1 MVSAKAEVALV
12 RAAQEGDALALSGLV
27 DHLAPFVGRICGPI
41 ALEQGEDA
49 AQEALIAVLRD
60 LPSLREPRALRGW
73 VRRIAA
79 REAVR
84 HAQAARRD
92 WARAEG
98 TEAEALPTQDDPA
111 LEGDVRRVL
120 DRLAPEQRAILV
132 LRDLEGLSER
142 EAAQLLAVERGTV
155 KSRLSRAR
163 AAFRGRWSS

>member
-1 MVSAKAEVALV
+1 MVSAEAEVALV
-12 RAAQEGDALALSGLV
+12 RAAQEGDALALAGLV

-84 HAQAARRD
+84 HAQATRRD
-92 WARAEG
+92 WVRAEG
-98 TEAEALPTQDDPA
+98 TEAEALPTPGDPA
-111 LEGDVRRVL
+111 LERDVRRVL
-120 DRLAPEQRAILV
+120 DGLAPEQRAILV